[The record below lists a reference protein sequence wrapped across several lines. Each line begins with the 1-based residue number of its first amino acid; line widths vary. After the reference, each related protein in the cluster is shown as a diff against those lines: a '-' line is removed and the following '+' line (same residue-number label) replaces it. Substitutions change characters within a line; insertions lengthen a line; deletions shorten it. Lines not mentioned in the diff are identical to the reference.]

1 MNTNFITY
9 RPTAASLVLFF
20 AGGVAAFIGLSL
32 LIDPRQ
38 FYAGYGFE
46 LGAQPSL
53 LSEIRGAAGLLAS
66 AASVMVAGAFSVR
79 YTPQAAAI
87 GAVLYL
93 GYAGGRT
100 VGLFTTGLPHPHLI
114 YAALAELVLG
124 LACVWVYRHSREAQN
139 SG

>member
-1 MNTNFITY
+1 MSANVITY
-9 RPTAASLVLFF
+9 RPTAASVVLFV

-38 FYAGYGFE
+38 FYSAYGFE
-46 LGAQPSL
+46 LETQPSL
-53 LSEIRGAAGLLAS
+53 SSEVRGAAGLLAS

-79 YTPQAAAI
+79 HTSQAAAI

-100 VGLFTTGLPHPHLI
+100 VSLFTSGLPHPHLI
-114 YAALAELVLG
+114 YAAVTELALG
-124 LACVWVYRHSREAQN
+124 LACVWVYRRSREART
-139 SG
+139 SK